1 MEENKK
7 KSAQDANQRV
17 SMSTPNNENGRGEE
31 VKNTNKKRKM
41 IIGGAA
47 IGAIIIS
54 ALAGGYYYYSTSS
67 IRNGVGFDGVGQIS
81 DSMNVKV
88 DSADVSFNLSTAT
101 AVSSPVSTQSPIANI
116 TDFHR
121 ALEKN
126 VSDARKNGDGSI
138 VIPSI
143 GAMFA
148 INTNIFVGDGE
159 EVVIAFADTYL
170 KTNKTAK
177 IVIEG
182 YTCDLGEDRI
192 NTELSKLRAETAKSV
207 LVEAGVPSDKIEI
220 KWYGKTRNKEFSY
233 KDISEYRRVIVSIK

>member
-7 KSAQDANQRV
+7 KTAQDANQRV

-31 VKNTNKKRKM
+31 VKNTNKKRKL

-54 ALAGGYYYYSTSS
+54 ALAGGYYYSTSS
-67 IRNGVGFDGVGQIS
+67 IRNGAGFDGVVQIS

-121 ALEKN
+121 ALGKN

-138 VIPSI
+138 LIPSI

-159 EVVIAFADTYL
+159 EVVNAFADTYL
-170 KTNKTAK
+170 KTNKTAM
-177 IVIEG
+177 IDIEG

>member
-7 KSAQDANQRV
+7 KNAQDANQRV

-54 ALAGGYYYYSTSS
+54 ALAGGYYYSTSS
-67 IRNGVGFDGVGQIS
+67 IRNGAGFDGVGQIS

-121 ALEKN
+121 ALGKN

-138 VIPSI
+138 LIPSI

-159 EVVIAFADTYL
+159 EVVNAFADAYL
-170 KTNKTAK
+170 MTNKTAM

-207 LVEAGVPSDKIEI
+207 LVEAGVPSEKIEI
-220 KWYGKTRNKEFSY
+220 QWYGKTRNKEFSY

>member
-1 MEENKK
+1 
-7 KSAQDANQRV
+7 
-17 SMSTPNNENGRGEE
+17 
-31 VKNTNKKRKM
+31 
-41 IIGGAA
+41 
-47 IGAIIIS
+47 
-54 ALAGGYYYYSTSS
+54 
-67 IRNGVGFDGVGQIS
+67 
-81 DSMNVKV
+81 MNVKV

-121 ALEKN
+121 ALGKN

-138 VIPSI
+138 LIPSI

-159 EVVIAFADTYL
+159 EVVNAFADTYL
-170 KTNKTAK
+170 KTNKTAM

-182 YTCDLGEDRI
+182 YTCDLGEDII

>member
-7 KSAQDANQRV
+7 KTAQDANQRV

-54 ALAGGYYYYSTSS
+54 ALAGGYYYSTSS
-67 IRNGVGFDGVGQIS
+67 IRNGAGFDGVGQIS

-121 ALEKN
+121 ALGKN

-138 VIPSI
+138 LIPSI

-159 EVVIAFADTYL
+159 EVVNAFADAYL
-170 KTNKTAK
+170 KTNKTAM

>member
-7 KSAQDANQRV
+7 KTAQDANQRE
-17 SMSTPNNENGRGEE
+17 SMSTPNNENSRGEE

-41 IIGGAA
+41 IIGRAA

-54 ALAGGYYYYSTSS
+54 ALAGGYYYSTSS
-67 IRNGVGFDGVGQIS
+67 IRNGAGFDGVVQIS

-121 ALEKN
+121 ALGKN

-138 VIPSI
+138 LIPSI

-159 EVVIAFADTYL
+159 EVVNAFANAYL
-170 KTNKTAK
+170 KTNKTAM

>member
-7 KSAQDANQRV
+7 KTAQDANQRV

-47 IGAIIIS
+47 IGAII
-54 ALAGGYYYYSTSS
+54 LAGGYYYSTSS
-67 IRNGVGFDGVGQIS
+67 IRNGAGFDGVVQIS

-121 ALEKN
+121 ALGKN

-138 VIPSI
+138 LIPSI

-159 EVVIAFADTYL
+159 EVVNAFADTYL

>member
-7 KSAQDANQRV
+7 KTAQDANQRV

-47 IGAIIIS
+47 IGAII
-54 ALAGGYYYYSTSS
+54 LAGGYYYSTSS
-67 IRNGVGFDGVGQIS
+67 IRNGVGFDGVGQIT

-121 ALEKN
+121 ALGKN

-138 VIPSI
+138 LIPSI

>member
-7 KSAQDANQRV
+7 KTAQDANQRE
-17 SMSTPNNENGRGEE
+17 SMSTPNNENSRGEE

-47 IGAIIIS
+47 IGAII
-54 ALAGGYYYYSTSS
+54 LAGGYYYSTSS
-67 IRNGVGFDGVGQIS
+67 IRNGAGFDGVVQIS

-121 ALEKN
+121 ALGKN

-138 VIPSI
+138 LIPSI

-159 EVVIAFADTYL
+159 EVVNAFADTYL
-170 KTNKTAK
+170 KTNKTAM

>member
-7 KSAQDANQRV
+7 KTAQDANQRE
-17 SMSTPNNENGRGEE
+17 SISTPNNENSRGEE

-47 IGAIIIS
+47 IGAII
-54 ALAGGYYYYSTSS
+54 LAGGYYYSTSS
-67 IRNGVGFDGVGQIS
+67 IRNGAGFDGVGQIS

-121 ALEKN
+121 ALGKN

-138 VIPSI
+138 LIPSI

-159 EVVIAFADTYL
+159 EVVNAFADTYL
-170 KTNKTAK
+170 KTNKTAM

>member
-1 MEENKK
+1 MEDNMK

-138 VIPSI
+138 LIPSI

>member
-1 MEENKK
+1 MEEITNKPVQDENKK
-7 KSAQDANQRV
+7 V
-17 SMSTPNNENGRGEE
+17 SNSTPNDENTRGEE
-31 VKNTNKKRKM
+31 VKTSNKKRKL

-54 ALAGGYYYYSTSS
+54 ALAVGYYSTSS
-67 IRNGVGFDGVGQIS
+67 PRKGAGFDGVGQIS

-116 TDFHR
+116 ADFKR
-121 ALEKN
+121 VFENN
-126 VSDARKNGDGSI
+126 VSDSKKKGDGSI

-148 INTNIFVGDGE
+148 INTNFFVGDGE
-159 EVVIAFADTYL
+159 NVVKAFADTYL
-170 KTNKTAK
+170 QTNKTAT

-182 YTCDLGEDRI
+182 YTCDLGEDGI
-192 NTELSKLRAETAKSV
+192 NTELSKLRAETAKAA
-207 LVEAGVPSDKIEI
+207 LIEAGVPSDKIEI

-233 KDISEYRRVIVSIK
+233 NDISEYRRVIVRIK